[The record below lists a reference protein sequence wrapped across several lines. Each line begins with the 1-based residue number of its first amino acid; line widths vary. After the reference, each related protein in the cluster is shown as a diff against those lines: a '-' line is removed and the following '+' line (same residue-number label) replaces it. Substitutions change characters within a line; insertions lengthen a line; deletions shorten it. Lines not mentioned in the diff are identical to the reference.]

1 MFPLVSCHAIR
12 KSFGTRALFDNL
24 SFVLSEGQRMGLIG
38 PNGSGKSTLAKI
50 LAGLEEPDSGTRS
63 VRKKAR
69 LTYVAQDSIYEPG
82 QSVRQVL
89 LGAMSEMEGET
100 AEEKAVEIEV
110 QADRS
115 GFEDLDVDASTLSG
129 GWKKRLAITCAMV
142 QRPDVLILDEPT
154 NHLDLD
160 GIFWLEKLLTSSA
173 AASLV
178 ITHDR
183 YFLETV
189 ATHMAE
195 INRTYPDGIFP
206 CDGNYSKF
214 LERREEFYEAEAKRE
229 SGLRNRVG
237 REIEWLRRGPKART
251 TKSKARIDNAE
262 DLISQLAEMQSRA
275 RTSTANIDFTGS
287 ERKTKK
293 LIVGE
298 GLAMAFDQRQ
308 LFSGINVTLTS
319 GMRLGLSG
327 ANGSGKTT
335 LLKLLRGDFP
345 PTAGTVERADNLRI
359 VTLDQTRSMGDEK
372 LTLKEA
378 LAPDGDSV
386 IFRDR
391 VIHVNAWA
399 KRFLFSN
406 DSLVQ
411 PVANLS
417 GGERARV
424 LVARLMLQ
432 PADVLFL
439 DEPTNDLD
447 IPTLEVLEE
456 NLADFPGAIVLVTHD
471 RYLLDRVSNAV
482 LGLDGYGGATL
493 FAEYAQFE
501 QSLLNKRPPAKDKT
515 EAKSLASEVAAPK
528 KKLSYIEQREFD
540 GMEKRIHEAETH
552 LEQVQH
558 ALAAPEAISN
568 PELLQKYSA
577 QLSAAQTVVDE
588 MYARWAA
595 LEAKLI

>member
-471 RYLLDRVSNAV
+471 RYLLDCVSNAV

>member
-298 GLAMAFDQRQ
+298 SLAMAFDQRQ

-515 EAKSLASEVAAPK
+515 EAKSPASEVAAPK

>member
-12 KSFGTRALFDNL
+12 KAFGTRVLFDNL

-69 LTYVAQDSIYEPG
+69 LTYVAQDSVYEPG
-82 QSVRQVL
+82 LTVREVL
-89 LGAMSEMEGET
+89 LGAMSEMAGET
-100 AEEKAVEIEV
+100 DEEKTVEIEV

-115 GFEDLDVDASTLSG
+115 GFQDLDVDASTLSG
-129 GWKKRLAITCAMV
+129 GWKKRLAITAAMV

-154 NHLDLD
+154 NHLDLE
-160 GIFWLEKLLTSSA
+160 GIFWLEKLLTSST

-195 INRTYPDGIFP
+195 INRTYPEGIFP

-262 DLISQLAEMQSRA
+262 DLISQLSEMQGRA
-275 RTSTANIDFTGS
+275 RTSIANIDFTGS

-293 LIVGE
+293 LIVAE
-298 GLAMAFDQRQ
+298 GISKSFDGRQ
-308 LFSGINVTLTS
+308 LFANVNVTLTS

-335 LLKLLRGDFP
+335 LLKLLRGDFLP
-345 PTAGTVERADNLRI
+345 DSGTIERADLLRI
-359 VTLDQTRSMGDEK
+359 VTLDQNRSMGDERM
-372 LTLKEA
+372 TLKEA
-378 LAPDGDSV
+378 LAPEGDSV

-391 VIHVNAWA
+391 TIHVNAWA

-471 RYLLDRVSNAV
+471 RYLLDRVSTTV
-482 LGLDGYGGATL
+482 LGLDGDGGAML

-501 QSLLNKRPPAKDKT
+501 QALLNKRPAAKT
-515 EAKSLASEVAAPK
+515 GAKAPVIEVAAAPK
-528 KKLSYIEQREFD
+528 KKLSYMEQREFD
-540 GMEKRIHEAETH
+540 GMEKRIHEAEAR
-552 LEQVQH
+552 LEKVQQ
-558 ALAAPEAISN
+558 ALVAPESISN

-577 QLSAAQTVVDE
+577 QLDASQIQVDGL
-588 MYARWAA
+588 YARWAE
-595 LEAKLI
+595 LEAKLG

>member
-471 RYLLDRVSNAV
+471 RYLLDCVSNAV

-515 EAKSLASEVAAPK
+515 EAKSPASEVAAPK

>member
-298 GLAMAFDQRQ
+298 SLAMAFDQRQ